1 MGFDKNDDQPLVHP
15 RRWGTKVNF
24 AMALGVIIFLILGGF
39 AILWMRSH
47 NKQVTND
54 THQKMEDKR

>member
-15 RRWGTKVNF
+15 RRWGTEVNF
-24 AMALGVIIFLILGGF
+24 AMALGVIIFLILGAFG
-39 AILWMRSH
+39 ILWMRS
-47 NKQVTND
+47 NKKQDTND